1 MKMVAEFLVI
11 AFGFLVAVAIL
22 FLLVPGV

>member
-1 MKMVAEFLVI
+1 LVI